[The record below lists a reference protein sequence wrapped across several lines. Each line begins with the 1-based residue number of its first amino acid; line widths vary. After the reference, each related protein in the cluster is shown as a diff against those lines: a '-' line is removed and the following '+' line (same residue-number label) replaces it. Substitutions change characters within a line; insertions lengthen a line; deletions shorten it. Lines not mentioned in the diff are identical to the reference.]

1 MRGRCDHPTPVQLKH
16 HLKWYILEKDSGM
29 DFLLLSAEENTE
41 GDNNCAT
48 LIDIKVINNP
58 DLINLDI
65 SEFLLENENIIEE
78 EAMFMP
84 FNS

>member
-1 MRGRCDHPTPVQLKH
+1 MRGRCDHPTSVQLKH
-16 HLKWYILEKDSGM
+16 HLKWYILGKDSGM
-29 DFLLLSAEENTE
+29 DFLLLSAGENTE

-58 DLINLDI
+58 HLINLDI

-78 EAMFMP
+78 EAMFM
-84 FNS
+84 SIQ